1 MKLLGRLLRSLWRGL
16 DGLRRVLHLLLLLFI
31 FAIIL
36 AASHRS
42 LPLVPS
48 KAALVVHLQGR
59 LVEQLS
65 GSPID
70 RSIGALSGD
79 HEPETLVR
87 DVVEA
92 IRAAAKDDRIRV
104 LVLDTD
110 DLSGGGVTKL
120 RAIAEALQGFR
131 KSGKRVLTFSRYASQ
146 DQYYL
151 MAQADE
157 SYIDPSGAVGIM
169 GFAAYHLYFHD
180 AIEKLGVEVNVFKV
194 GTHKSFTEPYTRQ
207 DMSAEDREQT
217 IAWMTPLWQAYE
229 SGVEQARGLPAG
241 TIESYVRD
249 AVPALR
255 AVGGDDALLAEQRHL
270 VTGRKSW
277 LDFEREVI
285 GLVGEDSDTHSF
297 NAIDDGAYLQA
308 VRPDGLHVKHHGEKV
323 AVLVAAGNIMPGDR
337 PPGEI
342 GGDSF
347 ADLLRKVR
355 FDADVK
361 AVVLRIDS
369 GGGSLLAS
377 EVIREE
383 VAALKAAGKPVV
395 ASFGS
400 VAASGGYYIA
410 LDSSEIWAEPTTI
423 TGSIGVFGIVP
434 TFEKT
439 LGKLGIASDGVAT
452 SPLASAM
459 NLERSFAPETR
470 EVLQLGVEHAY
481 RDFVG
486 RVAAA
491 RHRKFD
497 EIEPLAEGRVYTG
510 EAAAKLGLVDHLG
523 TVDDAVKSAAALAKL
538 QPGKYGVSWREKE
551 LGWREALVRQMRGEA
566 QVLAVRLGLDAAF
579 GLSPA
584 PPAVR
589 RALGAAERELSAIG
603 SLSDPRGL
611 YFYCGCAAL

>member
-1 MKLLGRLLRSLWRGL
+1 MKLLGRLLRGLWRGL
-16 DGLRRVLHLLLLLFI
+16 DGLRKVLHLVVLLFI

-36 AASHRS
+36 AATHRS

-65 GSPID
+65 GSSID

-87 DVVEA
+87 DVVDA
-92 IRAAAKDDRIRV
+92 IRAAGHDDRIRA

-110 DLSGGGVTKL
+110 DLSGGGITKL
-120 RAIAEALQGFR
+120 RTIADALQGFR
-131 KSGKRVLTFSRYASQ
+131 KTGKRVLAFSRYASQ

-157 SYIDPSGAVGIM
+157 AYIDAAGAVGIT

-180 AIEKLGVEVNVFKV
+180 AIERLGVEVNVFKV

-207 DMSAEDREQT
+207 DMSPEDREQT

-229 SGVEQARGLPAG
+229 TGVEQARGLAPG
-241 TIESYVRD
+241 TIEAYVRD

-277 LDFEREVI
+277 LAFEREVI
-285 GLVGEDSDTHSF
+285 GLVGEDKDTHSF
-297 NAIDDGAYLQA
+297 NAVDDEAYLQA
-308 VRPDGLHVKHHGEKV
+308 VRPDGLYVKHRGERV
-323 AVLVAAGNIMPGDR
+323 AVLVAAGNILPGDR

-347 ADLLRKVR
+347 AELLRKVR
-355 FDADVK
+355 FDTDVK

-410 LDSSEIWAEPTTI
+410 LDATEIWAEPTTI

-439 LGKLGIASDGVAT
+439 LGKLGVASDGVAT
-452 SPLASAM
+452 SPLAGAM
-459 NLERSFAPETR
+459 NLARSFAPETR

-491 RHRKFD
+491 RHREAKD
-497 EIEPLAEGRVYTG
+497 IEPLAEGRVYTG
-510 EAAAKLGLVDHLG
+510 DAAAKLGLVDHLG
-523 TVDDAVKSAAALAKL
+523 TVDDAIKAAAGLAKL
-538 QPGKYGVSWREKE
+538 APGKYGVSWREKE
-551 LGWREALVRQMRGEA
+551 LGWREALLRQMRAEGQSFA
-566 QVLAVRLGLDAAF
+566 ARLGLDSALGFA
-579 GLSPA
+579 PA
-584 PPAVR
+584 PASLR
-589 RALGAAERELSAIG
+589 RALSAAERELAVIG

-611 YFYCGCAAL
+611 YFHCGCEPL